1 MGVLSLTE
9 EEKKIF
15 RKGWLSGVQDSL
27 PIKVKITTNKEI
39 YNGYNNTQLL
49 ATENGTYKIDMS
61 SGYTG
66 FDTVVVD
73 VPDSGGGG
81 GTDIRNED
89 ITITKNGTYKASP
102 GYTGLGTVV
111 VDVETVEPDP
121 PPQFPTAQS
130 ELFGYTIT
138 IDGYNIQQKLC
149 QIQEEIEVVLYQC
162 KLCEFEE
169 VGVV

>member
-49 ATENGTYKIDMS
+49 ATENGTYEIDMS

-149 QIQEEIEVVLYQC
+149 QIQEEIEVVLYKC

>member
-49 ATENGTYKIDMS
+49 ATENGTYEIDMS

-81 GTDIRNED
+81 DIRNED

-111 VDVETVEPDP
+111 VNVETVEPDP

-130 ELFGYTIT
+130 ELFGYTLT

-149 QIQEEIEVVLYQC
+149 QIQEEIEVILYQC

-169 VGVV
+169 VDVV